1 MMKMKSRM
9 LIILFTL
16 VLLLSMAS
24 SVISREDGFVPL
36 KPSPSSRTSTHVSSS
51 IVLFCFFYLSLMW
64 YQNMVTEIVNHHSIP
79 FFTRVHNSYFLKL
92 RVHNSFR
99 QKIFFLA
106 IYSEIRDSTVYQK
119 NPIKRFCIFLL
130 RYQHNT

>member
-24 SVISREDGFVPL
+24 SVISREDGFAPL

-51 IVLFCFFYLSLMW
+51 ISRKGNGNGVECKSSDSEEECLVKKTVAAHTDY
-64 YQNMVTEIVNHHSIP
+64 
-79 FFTRVHNSYFLKL
+79 
-92 RVHNSFR
+92 
-99 QKIFFLA
+99 
-106 IYSEIRDSTVYQK
+106 IYTQDMNIS
-119 NPIKRFCIFLL
+119 P
-130 RYQHNT
+130 